1 MAIVPVSG
9 PPDMKG
15 RIVFITGACG
25 GIGRATVAALTAAGA
40 TVIASDVVE
49 PTPPFGNDVSF
60 HRCDVTSR
68 AESERA
74 VEEARRKHGR
84 IDVMILCA
92 GSVSG
97 APLETVTD
105 EEWAQVQ
112 DVNVLGVINPARA
125 IWPHMVAQQSGKF
138 VLLGSV
144 AVRIGGFA
152 AGPAYVAAKAAV
164 HGISKWMAKHG
175 APHGVTSN
183 VVAPGPVET
192 PMFEKVTE
200 RKAPKAADTI
210 PLQRYGQPDDIAQA
224 ILFLA
229 SPQSNW
235 ITGAE
240 LNVNGGLV
248 FD

>member
-1 MAIVPVSG
+1 MANVPLSG
-9 PPDMKG
+9 PPDMVG
-15 RIVFITGACG
+15 SVVFMTGACG
-25 GIGRATVAALTAAGA
+25 GIGRATVEALTAAGA
-40 TVIASDVVE
+40 TVVATDIVDPA
-49 PTPPFGNDVSF
+49 PPFGRGVSF
-60 HRCDVTSR
+60 RRCDVTSR
-68 AESERA
+68 EDCERVIEA
-74 VEEARRKHGR
+74 ARREHGR
-84 IDVMILCA
+84 IDVMVLVA

-97 APLETVTD
+97 THLEKVSAQ
-105 EEWAQVQ
+105 EWAQVQ

-125 IWPHMVAQQSGKF
+125 IWPHMVARQSGKF

-175 APHGVTSN
+175 APHGITSN

-192 PMFEKVTE
+192 PMFDKVTE
-200 RKAPKAADTI
+200 RRPPKASDAI
-210 PLQRYGQPDDIAQA
+210 PLARYGQPVDIAQA

-229 SPQSNW
+229 SAQSNW
-235 ITGAE
+235 ITGGE